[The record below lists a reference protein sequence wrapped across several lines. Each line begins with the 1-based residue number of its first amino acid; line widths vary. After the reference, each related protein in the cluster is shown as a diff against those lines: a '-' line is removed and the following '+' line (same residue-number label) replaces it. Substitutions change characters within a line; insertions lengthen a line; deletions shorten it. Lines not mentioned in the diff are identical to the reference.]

1 MSDEVQRLR
10 DQQQELA
17 RLLAMPEF
25 QALRRA
31 RGKAD
36 WVALLR
42 QAGFSD
48 EDMRRWHAGFETAAP
63 DQHKAFLES
72 LGLSPVEVAA
82 IRQAAA

>member
-1 MSDEVQRLR
+1 
-10 DQQQELA
+10 
-17 RLLAMPEF
+17 MPEF

-48 EDMRRWHAGFETAAP
+48 GDMRRWHAGFETAAP
-63 DQHKAFLES
+63 EQHEAFLKS
-72 LGLSPVEVAA
+72 LGLPPAEIAS
-82 IRQAAA
+82 IRRSSATLRT